1 MALNRSLAIAAFVAL
16 SGSAFAEDVKFT
28 LTNNSSFS
36 IDELYASPS
45 TENAWGEDILGVDI
59 LAGGENGIVTIA
71 DGSEECKY
79 DLKAVDEDGTEHVL
93 EALDLCET
101 PDVEF
106 SKQILSQCFDI
117 TFIFEARN
125 LKAGFH

>member
-1 MALNRSLAIAAFVAL
+1 MALNQTLAIAAIVAF
-16 SGSAFAEDVKFT
+16 SGSAFAEEVKFT

-45 TENAWGEDILGVDI
+45 TEDAWGEDILGVDI
-59 LAGGENGIVTIA
+59 LAGGENGVVTIA

-79 DLKAVDEDGTEHVL
+79 DLKAIAEDGTEHVL

-106 SKQILSQCFDI
+106 SK
-117 TFIFEARN
+117 
-125 LKAGFH
+125 

>member
-1 MALNRSLAIAAFVAL
+1 MISRLTLALSAFL
-16 SGSAFAEDVKFT
+16 IFSGSAMAEEVKFN
-28 LTNNSSFS
+28 LKNSSDFS

-45 TENAWGEDILGVDI
+45 TEDAWGEDILGVDI
-59 LAGGENGIVTIA
+59 LAGGESGVATIA

-79 DLKAVDEDGTEHVL
+79 DLKAVAEDGTEHVL

-106 SKQILSQCFDI
+106 TK
-117 TFIFEARN
+117 
-125 LKAGFH
+125 

>member
-1 MALNRSLAIAAFVAL
+1 MKLRVCLAAAAFVAL
-16 SGSAFAEDVKFT
+16 SGTAFAEEVKFT
-28 LTNNSSFS
+28 LKNNSDFS

-59 LAGGENGIVTIA
+59 LAGGESGVATIA
-71 DGSEECKY
+71 DGSAECKY
-79 DLKAVDEDGTEHVL
+79 DLKAIAEDGTEHVL

-106 SKQILSQCFDI
+106 TK
-117 TFIFEARN
+117 
-125 LKAGFH
+125 

>member
-1 MALNRSLAIAAFVAL
+1 MSIRLSLAATAFVAL
-16 SGSAFAEDVKFT
+16 TTSAFAEEVKFT
-28 LTNNSSFS
+28 LKNSSDFS

-45 TENAWGEDILGVDI
+45 TENSWGEDILGVDV
-59 LAGGENGIVTIA
+59 LAGGESGVATIA

-79 DLKAVDEDGTEHVL
+79 DLKAVAEDGTEHVL

-106 SKQILSQCFDI
+106 TQ
-117 TFIFEARN
+117 
-125 LKAGFH
+125 